1 MTQQINLYQAQFLP
15 QAHQFSSTFMLRVAG
30 IALLAMAIIYGF
42 AWQRVTNTERE
53 LQLVALQESA
63 AIERLENLKPLIAS
77 VTGERSWSE
86 QLDDALHS
94 LQERQAVLSLV
105 QGASVDETQ
114 GFSRHLRALARQD
127 IEGIWLTHIVL
138 SATGDK
144 TRLEGHALRAELIP
158 PYVQG
163 LTEDPPFATQRFNRF
178 RIDTPLDENEQALHF
193 SMDTEVLLTASKRFT
208 Q

>member
-15 QAHQFSSTFMLRVAG
+15 QAYQFSPSFMIRAAG
-30 IALLAMAIIYGF
+30 ITLLAMVVIYGF
-42 AWQRVTNTERE
+42 AWQRVASAEKE
-53 LQLVALQESA
+53 LQLVTLQETA
-63 AIERLENLKPLIAS
+63 AIERLENLKPLITS

-86 QLDDALHS
+86 QLDDALNS

-105 QGASVDETQ
+105 QGATVDETQ

-127 IEGIWLTHIVL
+127 VEGIWLTHIVL
-138 SATGDK
+138 SAMGDK
-144 TRLEGHALRAELIP
+144 TRLEGRALRAELIP
-158 PYVQG
+158 PYVQD

-178 RIDTPLDENEQALHF
+178 RIDTPLDESEQALEF
-193 SMDTEVLLTASKRFT
+193 SMDTEVLLTASTGYT